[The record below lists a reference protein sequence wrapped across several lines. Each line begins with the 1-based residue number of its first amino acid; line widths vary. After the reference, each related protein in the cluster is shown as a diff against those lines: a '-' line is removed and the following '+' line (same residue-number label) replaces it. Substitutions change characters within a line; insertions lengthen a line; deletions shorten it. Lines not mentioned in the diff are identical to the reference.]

1 MLTLPMPYVTQPPP
15 KGVVVSVIATL
26 QGDPVRV
33 RELLTPQN
41 RRGHTV
47 ASLKDNASVAT
58 VGIEMVLA
66 VTIGLLVGQAVDNFL
81 GTGPW
86 ATVFLVMVGFGAAV
100 KAIMRT
106 IKIVNQQLADAEAK
120 TDGRPLQVTRFERR
134 WS

>member
-1 MLTLPMPYVTQPPP
+1 M
-15 KGVVVSVIATL
+15 
-26 QGDPVRV
+26 
-33 RELLTPQN
+33 
-41 RRGHTV
+41 

-66 VTIGLLVGQAVDNFL
+66 VTIGLLIGQAVDDAL

-86 ATVFLVMVGFGAAV
+86 ATVFLVLVGFGAAI
-100 KAIMRT
+100 KAISRT
-106 IKIVNQQLADAEAK
+106 IKIVHAQLEQGQTE